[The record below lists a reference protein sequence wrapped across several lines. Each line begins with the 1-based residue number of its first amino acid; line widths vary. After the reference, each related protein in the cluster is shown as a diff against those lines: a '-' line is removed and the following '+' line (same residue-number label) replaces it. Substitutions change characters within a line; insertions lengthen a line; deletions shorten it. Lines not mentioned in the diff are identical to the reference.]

1 MAHTQHRATGGRW
14 YVKRGS
20 EVRGPFRWA
29 LIERYVALGR
39 IRDSDRLSAD
49 GVSWERM
56 GVLRDRRGDAAVN
69 AASEHALADERRGE
83 RRAPGGEERA
93 PAPGRRGTDRRR
105 AEPAAVLERRRRSER
120 IWDSLRPQR
129 DGGKGPLL
137 GIAGVL
143 VAVVLLAVFVSMPR
157 EHRGPDCTQ
166 APGAGVNWD
175 FCSKAAVDLSDVRLP
190 ALSARNAKLAGANL
204 AGAELPEADLAY
216 ADLTAADLTLADLA
230 GSRLVGANLR
240 MAGLR
245 HARLTG
251 ADLRFADLSGASVA
265 GADLSG
271 ARLASAIWVD
281 GRVCDRRSVGM
292 CLRH

>member
-39 IRDSDRLSAD
+39 IRDGDRLSAD

-56 GVLRDRRGDAAVN
+56 GALRERLGD
-69 AASEHALADERRGE
+69 AASEHARADERRGE
-83 RRAPGGEERA
+83 RRGPEGAECA
-93 PAPGRRGTDRRR
+93 PAPGRRGKDRRR

-120 IWDSLRPQR
+120 IWDSLTPQR

-143 VAVVLLAVFVSMPR
+143 VVVVLLAVFVSMPR
-157 EHRGPDCTQ
+157 GHRGPDCAQ
-166 APGAGVNWD
+166 APGEGVNWD

-204 AGAELPEADLAY
+204 AGAVLPEADLAY

-271 ARLASAIWVD
+271 ARLASAIWID

-292 CLRH
+292 CLRR